1 MGTSVIYRPMF
12 ASSTTLEDINNTFPI
27 NTTFLFYFSGYPAVL
42 IAIGCIVFASSII
55 AITYIL
61 ILYKRYLFSRFL
73 IALLLFNFDMHVF
86 MSKDPTEWIAV

>member
-1 MGTSVIYRPMF
+1 MGTSVICRPMF
-12 ASSTTLEDINNTFPI
+12 ASPTTLEDLNNTC
-27 NTTFLFYFSGYPAVL
+27 FYFSGYPAVL

-73 IALLLFNFDMHVF
+73 IALLLYNFDMHVF

>member
-1 MGTSVIYRPMF
+1 MGTSVICRPMF
-12 ASSTTLEDINNTFPI
+12 ASPTTLEDLNNTCFC
-27 NTTFLFYFSGYPAVL
+27 FSGYPAVL

-61 ILYKRYLFSRFL
+61 ILYKRYLFSGFL
-73 IALLLFNFDMHVF
+73 IALLLYNFDMHVF